1 MSTTEILP
9 TNQFEFYEDHD
20 KDDDKDDDSDDNPD
34 DLDDDDDYLDDQG
47 KQWHGMDRAIS
58 FCTHTMHTDERPTIP
73 TWTMTRSYTN
83 LDLDDVDDSR
93 GRLDAPQKVIMPQ
106 VKKSMTQLTW

>member
-34 DLDDDDDYLDDQG
+34 DPDDDDDDLDDQG

-58 FCTHTMHTDERPTIP
+58 FCTHTMHTDERPIYQP
-73 TWTMTRSYTN
+73 YQP
-83 LDLDDVDDSR
+83 
-93 GRLDAPQKVIMPQ
+93 GR
-106 VKKSMTQLTW
+106 

>member
-1 MSTTEILP
+1 MMTTTTMMNTTL
-9 TNQFEFYEDHD
+9 H
-20 KDDDKDDDSDDNPD
+20 SD
-34 DLDDDDDYLDDQG
+34 
-47 KQWHGMDRAIS
+47 A
-58 FCTHTMHTDERPTIP
+58 
-73 TWTMTRSYTN
+73 RSHTN